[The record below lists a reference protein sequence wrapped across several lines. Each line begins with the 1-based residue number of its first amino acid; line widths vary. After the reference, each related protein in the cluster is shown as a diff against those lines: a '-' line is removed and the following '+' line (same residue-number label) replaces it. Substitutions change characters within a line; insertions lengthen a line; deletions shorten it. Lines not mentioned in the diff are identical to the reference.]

1 MCPQTTR
8 EQKPGNEPWDQIWNI
23 RVHSREGHTRG
34 NGIILPMK
42 TMQGNCRLI
51 GNANANDVKRSMLD
65 VGVGIAGTDI
75 LP

>member
-1 MCPQTTR
+1 M
-8 EQKPGNEPWDQIWNI
+8 
-23 RVHSREGHTRG
+23 HSREGHTRG

-65 VGVGIAGTDI
+65 VGIGIAGTDI